1 MKSSFGEHVRS
12 CCARIGEKTQ
22 IGKWHELCIKFMA
35 SPIALWETL
44 RILLK
49 DKMLKDLLALKKRE
63 LLSWDTE
70 LQ

>member
-1 MKSSFGEHVRS
+1 
-12 CCARIGEKTQ
+12 
-22 IGKWHELCIKFMA
+22 MA